1 MYTMKYTKNN
11 RIIFLRIDQKYI
23 HKILKNINIQKLTQI
38 INRTN

>member
-23 HKILKNINIQKLTQI
+23 HKILKNINIRKLTQI
-38 INRTN
+38 INQTN